1 MRSGW
6 KGSIMASPKRPDF
19 FIVGAPKCGT
29 TALNHYLSTHPD
41 IFMAKKETHFFG
53 ADLRFGPQ
61 LQYYR
66 RYPEEY
72 SAEFADWNGQARGG
86 ETSVWYLFSQ
96 KAAEEIKAFNP
107 EARIIIM
114 LREPVAMLYSL
125 YWQFVADGNEYLPT
139 FKEALAA
146 EADRQAGRRLGR
158 QTYLAQ
164 ALVYRATARF
174 SEQVKRYFDAFG
186 RERVRVVIYDD
197 FSAETAMIYRQTL
210 DFLGVAPGPVDRE
223 FGVINGNVNGNH
235 SVKSSALRA
244 ILHDPLVRRTAINLR
259 AWLPRGMF
267 TVIKNAGIKLNE
279 RNFNNRP
286 AKRQP
291 MDPELQYSLARE
303 LAPEVERLSNLLGR
317 DLTHWSQ
324 PGRVPQT
331 TGGLSAI
338 KENERVL
345 TGPGLEVA

>member
-1 MRSGW
+1 
-6 KGSIMASPKRPDF
+6 MASPKRPDF

-29 TALNHYLSTHPD
+29 TALNHYLAAHPD

-66 RYPEEY
+66 RYPDEY
-72 SAEFADWNGQARGG
+72 TAEFTAWNGQARGG
-86 ETSVWYLFSQ
+86 ESSVWYLFSQ

-125 YWQFVADGNEYLPT
+125 YCQFVADGNEHLPT
-139 FKEALAA
+139 FKAALAA
-146 EADRQAGRRLGR
+146 EAERQAGRRLGR
-158 QTYLAQ
+158 QTYFAQ

-186 RERVRVVIYDD
+186 RERVHVIIYDD
-197 FSAETAMIYRQTL
+197 FGAETARTYRQTL

-223 FGVINGNVNGNH
+223 FEVINGNVNGNH
-235 SVKSSALRA
+235 SVKSSVMRA
-244 ILHDPLVRRTAINLR
+244 ILNDPFVRQTAINLH
-259 AWLPRGMF
+259 AWLPRGIF
-267 TVIKNAGIKLNE
+267 TAIKNAGTKLNE
-279 RNFNNRP
+279 LNFNNRP
-286 AKRQP
+286 RKRRQI
-291 MDPELQYSLARE
+291 DPELQYSLSRE
-303 LAPEVERLSNLLGR
+303 FAPEVERLSHLLRR

-324 PGRVPQT
+324 PGRAPQAA
-331 TGGLSAI
+331 GGLGATE
-338 KENERVL
+338 KKKRLLN
-345 TGPGLEVA
+345 GPGLEVA